1 MKKIFDIELGHYRIV
16 NEDDNTG
23 FAASESPQNQEGE
36 QKAEDVQK
44 QQQQDAQQEMNKS
57 VEQNEKIQQINV
69 ELDAENKRYAAQKQ
83 TVVNTYNSQ
92 KQAAQDILT
101 AATDAASDS
110 DTESLYDKVATS
122 RDVIAARK
130 KILDL
135 DMKFAEDI
143 NNIELNHARKVN
155 TIENNRLQILS
166 RMNNEGFL
174 RLPEKYHFLNESN
187 VQQAKIYLNNLVR
200 NDDDF
205 IIRDMNGFKRVFK
218 DSDMVYGKDKTGY
231 YVLCVDTDDFNK
243 LYNTMEEAGYLRDE
257 IFSTVM
263 PQVLDRSGMLTDK

>member
-1 MKKIFDIELGHYRIV
+1 MRKIFDIELGHYRTV

-36 QKAEDVQK
+36 QKAEQN
-44 QQQQDAQQEMNKS
+44 QQQQQNVQQEQNKS

-83 TVVNTYNSQ
+83 TVTNTYNVQ
-92 KQAAQDILT
+92 KQSAQDILT

-110 DTESLYDKVATS
+110 DMTSLYDKVATS
-122 RDVIAARK
+122 RDVIAAKK

-166 RMNNEGFL
+166 QLNNEGFL

-200 NDDDF
+200 NEDDF

-218 DSDMVYGKDKTGY
+218 DSELVYGKDKTGY

-243 LYNTMEEAGYLRDE
+243 LYGTMEEAGYLRDE

>member
-44 QQQQDAQQEMNKS
+44 QQQQNAQQEMNKS

-174 RLPEKYHFLNESN
+174 RLPEKYRFLNESN

>member
-36 QKAEDVQK
+36 QKAEDNQK
-44 QQQQDAQQEMNKS
+44 QQQQNAQPEMNKS

-92 KQAAQDILT
+92 KQSAQDILT

-143 NNIELNHARKVN
+143 NNIEVNHARKVN

>member
-1 MKKIFDIELGHYRIV
+1 MRKIFDIELGHYRTV

-36 QKAEDVQK
+36 QKAEQN
-44 QQQQDAQQEMNKS
+44 QQQQQNVQQEQNKS

-83 TVVNTYNSQ
+83 TVTNTYNVQ
-92 KQAAQDILT
+92 KQSAQDILT

-110 DTESLYDKVATS
+110 DTTSLYDKVATS
-122 RDVIAARK
+122 RDVIAAKK

-166 RMNNEGFL
+166 QLNNEGFL

-200 NDDDF
+200 NEDDF

-218 DSDMVYGKDKTGY
+218 DSELVYGKDKTGY

-243 LYNTMEEAGYLRDE
+243 LYGTMEEAGYLRDE

>member
-36 QKAEDVQK
+36 QKAEDVQ
-44 QQQQDAQQEMNKS
+44 QQQQQNAQPEMNKS

-92 KQAAQDILT
+92 KQSAQDILT

>member
-36 QKAEDVQK
+36 RKAEDVQK
-44 QQQQDAQQEMNKS
+44 QQQQDAQPEMNKS